1 MALFEFPME
10 MRILRYLNR
19 YDAIIKSEIAKDLDV
34 TYSHTV
40 KLLFDLEKEGLVIFS
55 ASGRFSQVSLTPK
68 GRELAELLDKVMSY
82 RNIPVVIQR
91 GVR

>member
-55 ASGRFSQVSLTPK
+55 ASGRFSRVSLTPK